1 SHTGNATATDDCS
14 GPVTIT
20 HSDTVT
26 PGNCPGNYPTTRPCN
41 STDAG
46 CNAST
51 NCVQT
56 ITVSDT
62 TPPTFTF
69 CPASTNINCTAS
81 TNVSNTGNA
90 TATDDCSAP
99 VTITHGDSVSPGTC
113 PGNYTITRR
122 FTATDSCGNA
132 NTN

>member
-1 SHTGNATATDDCS
+1 ATLPSYTGNATATDDCS
-14 GPVTIT
+14 EPVTIT

-26 PGNCPGNYPTTRPCN
+26 PGNCPGNYTITRRFTA
-41 STDAG
+41 TDACG
-46 CNAST
+46 NAST

-90 TATDDCSAP
+90 TATDDCSGP
-99 VTITHGDSVSPGTC
+99 VTITHSDTVT
-113 PGNYTITRR
+113 PGNCPDNYSSKDHTTE
-122 FTATDSCGNA
+122 
-132 NTN
+132 